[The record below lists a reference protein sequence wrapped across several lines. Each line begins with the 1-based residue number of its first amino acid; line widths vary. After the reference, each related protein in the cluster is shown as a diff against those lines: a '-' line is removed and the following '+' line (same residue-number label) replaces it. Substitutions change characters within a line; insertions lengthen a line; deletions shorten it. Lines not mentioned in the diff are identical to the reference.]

1 MKPGR
6 TALLLIAGM
15 LCAALTAGCATNRIA
30 HADALA
36 QTAQLTR
43 EILPTTSFALTAYVR
58 ITNPDR
64 PLQVY
69 IEGDGLAWISRYQ
82 PSPDPTPVQAL
93 GLQLA
98 ATDPGP
104 NVAYLARPCQFTT
117 MSDNPACQSAY
128 WTNKRFSPEVV
139 AAMQEAITQLSRR
152 LHRQPIHLIG
162 YSGGGAIAVLVAA
175 NRSDIASLRTVAGNL
190 DHVRVNSLHAVSQM
204 PESLNA
210 IDVASQVA
218 NIPQIHFSGAKD
230 SVIPPDIA
238 RTFVATVASTCA
250 STRVIQQANHEQE
263 WVNVW
268 RTLLAITPTCQ

>member
-1 MKPGR
+1 VKPGY
-6 TALLLIAGM
+6 TVLLLITSV
-15 LCAALTAGCATNRIA
+15 LSTALMSGCATNRVA

-36 QTAQLTR
+36 QTAQLTHEVLR
-43 EILPTTSFALTAYVR
+43 TPSFALTTYVR
-58 ITNPDR
+58 MTNPDK

-69 IEGDGLAWISRYQ
+69 IEGDGLAWVSRYQ

-98 ATDPGP
+98 ATDSGP
-104 NVAYLARPCQFTT
+104 NVAYLARPCQFTP

-128 WTNKRFSPEVV
+128 WTNKRFAPEVV
-139 AAMQEAITQLSRR
+139 TAMQQAITQLSHR
-152 LHRQPIHLIG
+152 LHQQPIHLIG

-230 SVIPPDIA
+230 SIIPPDIA
-238 RTFVATVASTCA
+238 SKFVAAVASTCA
-250 STRVIQQANHEQE
+250 STHVIEQASHEQG
-263 WVNVW
+263 WVSRW
-268 RTLLAITPTCQ
+268 PELLAIATVCK